1 MDGLLGHTQQSRDAG
16 MPGAFGP
23 HILDYAFPNS
33 KFVCATSRV
42 VRKKR
47 YAHRSLLFERCAWKS
62 AAAALASARVIGTII
77 NVCAII
83 LGGLLGLLL
92 SKSISQKVEY
102 RIKLIL
108 GLLTIYVGMK
118 TTWSAINGS
127 FGSVI
132 KQIVIVLVALVV
144 GNIIGKVLRLQH
156 HINKLGEY
164 AKNIFQ
170 KHDPSLPNQPK
181 RFGEGFVTCTILFC
195 VGPMA
200 IVGSLEDGLSGKYQT
215 LAVKSV
221 MDGLATMAFVK
232 TFGIGP
238 IFAALPV
245 LAYQGTI
252 TLGAEALKPILG
264 NHLLLDSISATGGLL
279 ILCISVVILDIQKV
293 PLADYLPSL
302 FVAPVLTWLFR

>member
-1 MDGLLGHTQQSRDAG
+1 M
-16 MPGAFGP
+16 
-23 HILDYAFPNS
+23 
-33 KFVCATSRV
+33 
-42 VRKKR
+42 
-47 YAHRSLLFERCAWKS
+47 
-62 AAAALASARVIGTII
+62 IGTII
-77 NVCAII
+77 NVCAIVT
-83 LGGLLGLLL
+83 GGLVGLAVA
-92 SKSISQKVEY
+92 KGISPKVEY
-102 RIKLIL
+102 RLKMIL
-108 GLLTIYVGMK
+108 GVLTIYVGMK

-127 FGSVI
+127 FGSVL
-132 KQIVIVLVALVV
+132 KQVFIVLAALII
-144 GNIIGKVLRLQH
+144 GNIIGKLLRLQH
-156 HINKLGEY
+156 QINKLGEY
-164 AKNIFQ
+164 AKNVFQ
-170 KHDPSLPNQPK
+170 KHDLEKPK

-200 IVGSLEDGLSGKYQT
+200 IVGALEDGLSGKVQT

-238 IFAALPV
+238 IFAAIPV

-302 FVAPVLTWLFR
+302 VVAPVLTWLFR

>member
-1 MDGLLGHTQQSRDAG
+1 M
-16 MPGAFGP
+16 
-23 HILDYAFPNS
+23 
-33 KFVCATSRV
+33 
-42 VRKKR
+42 
-47 YAHRSLLFERCAWKS
+47 
-62 AAAALASARVIGTII
+62 IGTII
-77 NVCAII
+77 NVCAIVT
-83 LGGLLGLLL
+83 GGLVGLAVA
-92 SKSISQKVEY
+92 KGISPKVEY
-102 RIKLIL
+102 RLKMIL
-108 GLLTIYVGMK
+108 GILTIYVGMK

-127 FGSVI
+127 FGSVL
-132 KQIVIVLVALVV
+132 KQVFIVLAALVI
-144 GNIIGKVLRLQH
+144 GNIIGKLLRLQH
-156 HINKLGEY
+156 QINKLGEY
-164 AKNIFQ
+164 AKNVFQ
-170 KHDPSLPNQPK
+170 KHDPEKPK

-200 IVGSLEDGLSGKYQT
+200 IVGALEDGLSGKVQT
-215 LAVKSV
+215 LAVKAV

-238 IFAALPV
+238 IFAAIPV

-302 FVAPVLTWLFR
+302 VVAPVLTWLFR

>member
-1 MDGLLGHTQQSRDAG
+1 M
-16 MPGAFGP
+16 
-23 HILDYAFPNS
+23 
-33 KFVCATSRV
+33 
-42 VRKKR
+42 
-47 YAHRSLLFERCAWKS
+47 
-62 AAAALASARVIGTII
+62 IGTII
-77 NVCAII
+77 NVCAIVT
-83 LGGLLGLLL
+83 GGLIGLAVA
-92 SKSISQKVEY
+92 KGISPKVEY
-102 RIKLIL
+102 RLKMIL
-108 GLLTIYVGMK
+108 GILTIYVGMK

-127 FGSVI
+127 FGSVL
-132 KQIVIVLVALVV
+132 KQVFIVLAALII
-144 GNIIGKVLRLQH
+144 GNIIGKLLRLQH
-156 HINKLGEY
+156 QINKLGEY
-164 AKNIFQ
+164 AKNVFQ
-170 KHDPSLPNQPK
+170 KHDPEKPK

-200 IVGSLEDGLSGKYQT
+200 IVGALEDGLSGKVQT

-238 IFAALPV
+238 IFAAIPV

-302 FVAPVLTWLFR
+302 VVAPVLTWLFR